1 MRAGRGC
8 SERIRM
14 ERTREREKEKGDAPR
29 SRGAQRALPVVAV
42 GLLLREALH
51 EQREDGLEADGRE
64 RAVLDDRLI
73 VHAEQLCVIHQR
85 A

>member
-1 MRAGRGC
+1 
-8 SERIRM
+8 M

-29 SRGAQRALPVVAV
+29 SRGAQRALLVVAV

-51 EQREDGLEADGRE
+51 EQLEDGMGADGRE

-73 VHAEQLCVIHQR
+73 VHAEQLCAIHQR